1 MLWLLSAGT
10 ATPTPAPAMTEFVGE
25 MGDGFTVIMEN
36 VVSAC
41 ATIVSNPFLLF
52 TCIFLFAGGVV
63 GIIGRLLSRN

>member
-10 ATPTPAPAMTEFVGE
+10 PTPSPSPMASFVGE
-25 MGDGFTVIMEN
+25 MGDGFTVIMQN

-41 ATIVSNPFLLF
+41 ATIVGNPFLLF